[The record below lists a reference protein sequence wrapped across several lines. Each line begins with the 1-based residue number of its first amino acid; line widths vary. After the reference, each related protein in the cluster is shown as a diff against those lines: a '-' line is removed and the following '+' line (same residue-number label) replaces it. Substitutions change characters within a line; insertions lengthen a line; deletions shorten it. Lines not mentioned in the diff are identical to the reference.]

1 MRERIK
7 VARSRALDPFEIKLK
22 LRLISYLIKGKKC
35 FLGFW
40 YLMKIKK
47 IENQEKP

>member
-22 LRLISYLIKGKKC
+22 LRLISYLIKKRNV
-35 FLGFW
+35 FMFFFVFN
-40 YLMKIKK
+40 
-47 IENQEKP
+47 ENKEN